1 MSLRSIARRLFMLAA
16 CVVVAVPAWAD
27 LPQTVQRIK
36 PAIVAVGTYLPT
48 RSPAFRFL
56 GTGFAVGDGQTIATN
71 AHVIP
76 TILDTDKRETLAIVI
91 PQGMRGDVRS
101 VVKLRADP
109 THDLAILRITA
120 GAPLPALALQDKTI
134 AEGESIA
141 FTGFPIGSALGLKP
155 VTHRG
160 IVSAI
165 TPISIPRGNAR
176 ELNAR
181 QIRSLA
187 NSAFSVYQLDATA
200 YPGNSGSP
208 MYDPDTGN
216 VVGVL
221 NMVFVKETKENVL
234 SKPSGISYAIPARY
248 LQQLLDAAGR

>member
-1 MSLRSIARRLFMLAA
+1 MPLRSIARRLFMLAA

>member
-1 MSLRSIARRLFMLAA
+1 MHRWFHLAA
-16 CVVVAVPAWAD
+16 CLLIVVVAPARAD
-27 LPQTVQRIK
+27 LPATVARIK
-36 PAIVAVGTYLPT
+36 PSIVAVGTYEPT

-56 GTGFAVGDGQTIATN
+56 GTGFAVDDGLTIATN
-71 AHVIP
+71 AHVVPDVLEADRRESLAVAIP
-76 TILDTDKRETLAIVI
+76 L
-91 PQGMRGDVRS
+91 GDRVNIRS
-101 VVKLRADP
+101 AEKLRSDP
-109 THDLAILRITA
+109 AHDLAILRIVGPA
-120 GAPLPALALQDKTI
+120 LPALSLEEADVP
-134 AEGESIA
+134 EGQSVA

-155 VTHRG
+155 ATHRG
-160 IVSAI
+160 IVAAI

-181 QIRSLA
+181 QIRSLG
-187 NSAFSVYQLDATA
+187 SDPFSVYQLDATA

-208 MYDPDTGN
+208 LFDPDSGA

-248 LQQLLDAAGR
+248 LNRLLR

>member
-1 MSLRSIARRLFMLAA
+1 MLPRSIARRLFILAA
-16 CVVVAVPAWAD
+16 CAVVAVPAWAD
-27 LPQTVQRIK
+27 LPETVQRIK

-56 GTGFAVGDGQTIATN
+56 GTGFAIGDGRTIATN
-71 AHVIP
+71 AHVVP

-120 GAPLPALALQDKTI
+120 GAPLPALALQDTTI

-160 IVSAI
+160 IVSAL

-187 NSAFSVYQLDATA
+187 NSAFEVYQLDATA

-208 MYDPDTGN
+208 MYDPDTGS

-248 LQQLLDAAGR
+248 LQQLLDDAGR